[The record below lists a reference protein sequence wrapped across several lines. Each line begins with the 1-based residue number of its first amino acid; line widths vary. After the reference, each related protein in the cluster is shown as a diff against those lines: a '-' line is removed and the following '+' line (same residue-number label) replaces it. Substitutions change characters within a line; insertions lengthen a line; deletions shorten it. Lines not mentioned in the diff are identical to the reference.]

1 MQTTRQQPTAP
12 QISCLLVPSLA
23 LAVELAERPGLGA
36 SGVGAGEQPAAL
48 ADEAGL
54 RVAEASLAALDRG
67 VRPGQTLR
75 EAVAYCPALAVVE
88 PRPARARQVAAQ
100 LVEAVEAISPLVEEA
115 APGEVYADL
124 RGLEGLYPRPGA
136 LEQALLAAAQLGGGA
151 LGGKALGARLGVA
164 GSRFTARA
172 AAHAAAPGE
181 WLRVAAAE
189 ARAFLAPLPSEW
201 LPLEAAAQGW
211 LRLLGLETLGDLAAL
226 PRHAVEAQ
234 FGPAGGQAWLAARGE
249 DPTPLTPR
257 RFRERVIET
266 AQAQPPLVSR
276 EAVLHTVE
284 QLLGRALRQP
294 QARRRFVRAVR
305 LQATTED
312 EHAWERTRVLKE
324 PTGDRTR
331 LWTAIR
337 PALEAAEFGGP
348 IAELSLELGGLTAE
362 SARQVGLFR
371 EYARRREQLDEMTRH
386 LKVRYGQS
394 PLRRVVAVEPWSRIP
409 ERRHALIDYDP

>member
-1 MQTTRQQPTAP
+1 MQTTQQQPTAS
-12 QISCLLVPSLA
+12 QIACLFVPSLA
-23 LAVELAERPGLGA
+23 LAVELAERPALSAPA
-36 SGVGAGEQPAAL
+36 SGTGVREQPAAL

-54 RVAEASLAALDRG
+54 RVAEASLVALDRG

-75 EAVAYCPALAVVE
+75 EAVAYCPALAVLE
-88 PRPARARQVAAQ
+88 PRPARVRRAAARI
-100 LVEAVEAISPLVEEA
+100 VEAVEAVSPLVEEA

-124 RGLEGLYPRPGA
+124 RGLAGLYPRPGA
-136 LEQALLAAAQLGGGA
+136 LERALLESAPRE
-151 LGGKALGARLGVA
+151 LGARLGVA

-181 WLRVAAAE
+181 WLRVADAE

-201 LPLEAAAQGW
+201 LPLGAAEQGW

-234 FGPAGGQAWLAARGE
+234 FGPAGGQAWLATRGE
-249 DPTPLTPR
+249 DPTPLTPS

-276 EAVLHTVE
+276 EAVLRTVE

-324 PTGDRTR
+324 PTGDRAR

-348 IAELSLELGGLTAE
+348 IAELALEFGGLTAE
-362 SARQVGLFR
+362 SGRQVGLFR

>member
-75 EAVAYCPALAVVE
+75 EAVAYCPALAVLE

-249 DPTPLTPR
+249 DPTPAHAAPLPR
-257 RFRERVIET
+257 AGDRDGAGAAAAR
-266 AQAQPPLVSR
+266 QPG
-276 EAVLHTVE
+276 
-284 QLLGRALRQP
+284 GRAAHGRAAP
-294 QARRRFVRAVR
+294 RGARCASRRRAAASCAPSACRPR
-305 LQATTED
+305 P
-312 EHAWERTRVLKE
+312 RTST
-324 PTGDRTR
+324 PG
-331 LWTAIR
+331 
-337 PALEAAEFGGP
+337 
-348 IAELSLELGGLTAE
+348 
-362 SARQVGLFR
+362 SAR
-371 EYARRREQLDEMTRH
+371 AC
-386 LKVRYGQS
+386 
-394 PLRRVVAVEPWSRIP
+394 
-409 ERRHALIDYDP
+409 